1 MSEMQLQ
8 EAINVVNNLSPL
20 DKVKLVEHV
29 METLKAD
36 LVKQQPLK
44 SAYGLWAD
52 LKVDISEDDIA
63 EARRE
68 MWNNFPREDI
78 S

>member
-1 MSEMQLQ
+1 MSEMRLQ
-8 EAINVVNNLSPL
+8 EAINVVDNLSPL
-20 DKVKLVEHV
+20 EKVKLVEHV

-36 LVKQQPLK
+36 LQKRQPLK

-52 LKVDISEDDIA
+52 LQVDISGEDIA

-68 MWNNFPREDI
+68 MWSNFPREDI
-78 S
+78 

>member
-1 MSEMQLQ
+1 MGETSLQ
-8 EAINVVNNLSPL
+8 EAFNVVDNLSPL
-20 DKVKLVEHV
+20 EKVQLVEHLT
-29 METLKAD
+29 ETLKVD
-36 LVKQQPLK
+36 LAKRQPLK

-68 MWNNFPREDI
+68 MWSNFPREDI
-78 S
+78 